1 MLLFAAFMVT
11 LVSPSLRLRAIPVR
25 SRLLSMSEAPA
36 ASKEAYA
43 MLDTLLKR
51 AEQGVGRG
59 SAQARALRNRWL
71 DLSATELV
79 ESALILG
86 VSIGIDFDRGLELLE
101 VAEGDTTVVPAR
113 GYSALMRLGVAAERH
128 QEVLGLLAR
137 ARVQD
142 ATASGVV
149 LSAMQSA
156 GALGDWG
163 AVARLSEEYEGCEY
177 DGCLTLA
184 LGEGGASQLEMVRST
199 GPPQPQPKP
208 SPLPNLHL
216 SLQPHLSPRPLTLHL
231 ARWAVPRSSLSSSG
245 RALLPPT
252 RASSRPPTGSHSLS
266 RCARTASAA
275 TRRARSTPCSRCARW
290 ACLSSHRA
298 TVTYSASP
306 RRAAWVSP
314 SCFRRLTCYSPC
326 RATLTI
332 RLTPPYHATPPIA
345 CCTHIPGALLALR
358 PSDLVRSFGGEL
370 EPVLLGLTNKP
381 NELDN
386 EQIEL
391 LCSSPPSP
399 YPYPYPYAPTPTPH
413 FHTPRTPR
421 PRPHPDLNPS
431 QVHRCGARLY
441 RHPRS
446 RTTRLAASCL
456 RPARL
461 LNQHLPEPPA
471 AQHICTCV
479 QQRVTYGS

>member
-1 MLLFAAFMVT
+1 MASQKSPAAEIRTQMLPFAAFMVT
-11 LVSPSLRLRAIPVR
+11 LVSPSLRLPAIPVR

-43 MLDTLLKR
+43 MLDALLKR

-184 LGEGGASQLEMVRST
+184 LGEGGASQLEMVPST

-216 SLQPHLSPRPLTLHL
+216 SLQPHLSTPIPDPPPRQVGSPE
-231 ARWAVPRSSLSSSG
+231 VLSELFG
-245 RALLPPT
+245 E
-252 RASSRPPTGSHSLS
+252 
-266 RCARTASAA
+266 SAA
-275 TRRARSTPCSRCARW
+275 TAD
-290 ACLSSHRA
+290 
-298 TVTYSASP
+298 ASK
-306 RRAAWVSP
+306 
-314 SCFRRLTCYSPC
+314 
-326 RATLTI
+326 
-332 RLTPPYHATPPIA
+332 LTPADRLA
-345 CCTHIPGALLALR
+345 QSLALR
-358 PSDLVRSFGGEL
+358 AHCKRGDAARAKHTLQQMRALGVPL
-370 EPVLLGLTNKP
+370 EPQGYSDLLGLTAQGGVGK
-381 NELDN
+381 
-386 EQIEL
+386 L
-391 LCSSPPSP
+391 LV
-399 YPYPYPYAPTPTPH
+399 
-413 FHTPRTPR
+413 F
-421 PRPHPDLNPS
+421 
-431 QVHRCGARLY
+431 
-441 RHPRS
+441 
-446 RTTRLAASCL
+446 
-456 RPARL
+456 
-461 LNQHLPEPPA
+461 
-471 AQHICTCV
+471 
-479 QQRVTYGS
+479 

>member
-1 MLLFAAFMVT
+1 
-11 LVSPSLRLRAIPVR
+11 
-25 SRLLSMSEAPA
+25 
-36 ASKEAYA
+36 
-43 MLDTLLKR
+43 MLDALLKR

-71 DLSATELV
+71 DLTATELV

-101 VAEGDTTVVPAR
+101 VAEGDTMVVPAR

-184 LGEGGASQLEMVRST
+184 LGEGGASQLEMV
-199 GPPQPQPKP
+199 G
-208 SPLPNLHL
+208 SPEV
-216 SLQPHLSPRPLTLHL
+216 L
-231 ARWAVPRSSLSSSG
+231 AELFG
-245 RALLPPT
+245 E
-252 RASSRPPTGSHSLS
+252 
-266 RCARTASAA
+266 SAA
-275 TRRARSTPCSRCARW
+275 TAD
-290 ACLSSHRA
+290 
-298 TVTYSASP
+298 ASK
-306 RRAAWVSP
+306 
-314 SCFRRLTCYSPC
+314 
-326 RATLTI
+326 
-332 RLTPPYHATPPIA
+332 LTPADRLAQSLALRAHCKRGDAARAKHTLQQMRALGVPLEPQGYSDLLGLAA
-345 CCTHIPGALLALR
+345 QGGVGALLALR

-391 LCSSPPSP
+391 L
-399 YPYPYPYAPTPTPH
+399 YIGAALGFTAI
-413 FHTPRTPR
+413 
-421 PRPHPDLNPS
+421 LGAALLAS
-431 QVHRCGARLY
+431 Q
-441 RHPRS
+441 
-446 RTTRLAASCL
+446 
-456 RPARL
+456 
-461 LNQHLPEPPA
+461 PPA
-471 AQHICTCV
+471 YDPLAF
-479 QQRVTYGS
+479 